1 MIVII
6 IKSIIIKSTLAIPSA
21 EKIKSDKKIVCVVKT
36 AYGPGTFL
44 IIKQECKCG
53 QRHNQHFLFMGLL
66 SHDNKLHTI
75 STQMDHFHL

>member
-44 IIKQECKCG
+44 II
-53 QRHNQHFLFMGLL
+53 
-66 SHDNKLHTI
+66 NKSVNVVKDTTNTSYSWGCYLTI
-75 STQMDHFHL
+75 TNYTL